1 MIGLWTCHLAHW
13 GWEHALL
20 NAVAAVPPL
29 VAMRKGRRWQIVLF
43 VLSAAPAISLAV
55 RAGFDGQYRG
65 ASGMV
70 VGMWVFAGLAARNR
84 LMLIAVAAKLAA
96 EALGW
101 MPAHAG
107 YVTVALAHYAGATAG
122 VVGGYFA
129 GLESSIEVTLIES
142 PSASP
147 VTVTSPPTCALASS
161 CLSSL

>member
-1 MIGLWTCHLAHW
+1 VIELWTCHLAHW

-29 VAMRKGRRWQIVLF
+29 VVAPRRWRMMLF
-43 VLSAAPAISLAV
+43 VLLAAPLVSLAV
-55 RAGFDGQYRG
+55 RAGFDGEYRG
-65 ASGMV
+65 ASGLV
-70 VGMWVFAGLAARNR
+70 VAMWVYAGIAARNR
-84 LMLIAVAAKLAA
+84 LMLAAVAAKLAA

-101 MPAHAG
+101 MPAHEE

-129 GLESSIEVTLIES
+129 GLDSSIEVTLIES

-147 VTVTSPPTCALASS
+147 LTTTS
-161 CLSSL
+161 

>member
-1 MIGLWTCHLAHW
+1 MIELWTCHFAHW

-29 VAMRKGRRWQIVLF
+29 VVLRRRALLF
-43 VLSAAPAISLAV
+43 ALLAAPLISLAV
-55 RAGFDGQYRG
+55 RAGFDGEYRG
-65 ASGMV
+65 ASGLV
-70 VGMWVFAGLAARNR
+70 VGMWVYAGIVARNR
-84 LMLIAVAAKLAA
+84 LMLMAVAAKLAA

-101 MPAHAG
+101 MPAHEG

-122 VVGGYFA
+122 VVAGYLA
-129 GLESSIEVTLIES
+129 GFDSSIEVTLIES

-147 VTVTSPPTCALASS
+147 VTTTSAPTCALASS